1 MNNNCGGFQSSLPLA
16 SCTHFIKKQ
25 RMGVLTKIKKKQF
38 GALIKRKNK
47 KEEKRQSCFLK
58 VVHPHG
64 YTELFRQA
72 ITAAEIMK
80 RYPKHFVA
88 RTDFFENPWIVVRPQ
103 SVLLPG
109 EMFFLVSLKTV
120 ERTLKEKGEQ
130 EGALN
135 LEKCHERSYSRISI
149 HDHDHH
155 DNHDNE
161 ASSSN
166 GRVGHDSDDERF
178 YRPSFYESWNEMQR
192 RIQQLDQ
199 DSPLFSGRPHVES
212 PERDEL
218 QRVTSCLRRPDSDRR
233 NLDLKVT
240 FASPVVVRS
249 VRLDDL
255 NFYVWTHDH

>member
-1 MNNNCGGFQSSLPLA
+1 
-16 SCTHFIKKQ
+16 
-25 RMGVLTKIKKKQF
+25 MGVLTKIKKKQF

-47 KEEKRQSCFLK
+47 KQEKRQSCFLK

-64 YTELFRQA
+64 YIELFRQA
-72 ITAAEIMK
+72 ITAGEIMK
-80 RYPKHFVA
+80 RYPKHCIA

-120 ERTLKEKGEQ
+120 ERTLKEKGKQ
-130 EGALN
+130 AEGLN
-135 LEKCHERSYSRISI
+135 LEKSHDERCYNRHTNHL
-149 HDHDHH
+149 HDH
-155 DNHDNE
+155 E

-166 GRVGHDSDDERF
+166 GRVGHDSDDESL
-178 YRPSFYESWNEMQR
+178 YRPSFYESWNEMKER
-192 RIQQLDQ
+192 MLQLDQ
-199 DSPLFSGRPHVES
+199 DSPLPSGRPHVES
-212 PERDEL
+212 PELDEL

-255 NFYVWTHDH
+255 NFHVWTHDY